1 MEVFSAKNDYT
12 IKKWG
17 VLQYFEKIDN
27 TENANIMAQA
37 LLSLYNNKSR
47 SLSINGVFGDL
58 RVRAGSQIPVF
69 LNLGDI
75 EANNYLIVEKCTHTF
90 KQNEHTMDL
99 ELRGGEFI
107 A

>member
-1 MEVFSAKNDYT
+1 
-12 IKKWG
+12 
-17 VLQYFEKIDN
+17 
-27 TENANIMAQA
+27 MAQA

-69 LNLGDI
+69 LSLGDI
-75 EANNYLIVEKCTHTF
+75 ETSNYLIVEKCTHTF

-99 ELRGGEFI
+99 ELKGGEFI